1 MSYQN
6 YTDTLQGVRKG
17 AGYLAK
23 VREKF
28 PHAMLE
34 EEWQTANQVTITV
47 KTEMLPEVVEF
58 LYYGCGGWLPVLWGN
73 DERPSKWAVCS
84 VLCAVDGRGGKML
97 GDGESVCQPNHSRVP
112 ICNAT
117 GACGCVG

>member
-17 AGYLAK
+17 AGYLAQ

-28 PHAMLE
+28 PHAVLE
-34 EEWQTANQVTITV
+34 EEWQTANQLTITI

-73 DERPSKWAVCS
+73 DERPLNGQFAVYYALS
-84 VLCAVDGRGGKML
+84 M
-97 GDGESVCQPNHSRVP
+97 
-112 ICNAT
+112 
-117 GACGCVG
+117 